1 MWSYDTFT
9 LTHAGG
15 HMVRWQVLCWQS
27 KFCCKVVDTRMQ
39 GDTLTV
45 TKPQVCYVYTDTA
58 GGHRDTY
65 GMLAGFVLAKQI
77 LL

>member
-1 MWSYDTFT
+1 MFT

-15 HMVRWQVLCWQS
+15 HMVHWQVLCWQS
-27 KFCCKVVDTRMQ
+27 KFCRWWIAMQ

-45 TKPQVCYVYTDTA
+45 TEPQVCYVYTDTA
-58 GGHRDTY
+58 GGHRDIY

-77 LL
+77 LQ

>member
-1 MWSYDTFT
+1 
-9 LTHAGG
+9 
-15 HMVRWQVLCWQS
+15 
-27 KFCCKVVDTRMQ
+27 MQ

-45 TKPQVCYVYTDTA
+45 TQPQVCHVYTDTA

-65 GMLAGFVLAKQI
+65 GTSMLAGFVLAKQI